1 MKTVQEHFLHAT
13 NVTCETEALRNCVL
27 ASFRRNNIYLSGAEN
42 ARRWRL
48 RQDLKARLTALGDI
62 YAHGS
67 VSETEHEANIVGLA
81 DALSAEHGDIL
92 VNRRF
97 KIGTSQKALNLYLK
111 FLWCLGRLS
120 AMPHH
125 CPVDRVILSS
135 VSLNGSWTKLDEISI
150 YRSWIGTIRQAA
162 GTRSLCEWELEV
174 WNSNL

>member
-97 KIGTSQKALNLYLK
+97 KIGTSQKALSASFRVVEAAARPSERDRRVHRPAGGYRVPLRPALR
-111 FLWCLGRLS
+111 RLETG
-120 AMPHH
+120 AGE
-125 CPVDRVILSS
+125 RS
-135 VSLNGSWTKLDEISI
+135 VHS
-150 YRSWIGTIRQAA
+150 
-162 GTRSLCEWELEV
+162 
-174 WNSNL
+174 